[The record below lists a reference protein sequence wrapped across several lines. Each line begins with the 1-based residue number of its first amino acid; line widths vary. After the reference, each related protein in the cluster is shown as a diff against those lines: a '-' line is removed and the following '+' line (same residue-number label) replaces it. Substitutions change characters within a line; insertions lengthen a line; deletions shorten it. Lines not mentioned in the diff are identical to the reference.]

1 MKKAKRILSGMLV
14 AVMAAA
20 LLAGCGSADSGAAAS
35 GQHYNLAYQCAWGS
49 GGGPYQYASDL
60 SKAIVEASGGR
71 VTMECLAT
79 NSIVP
84 TTEMLQAV
92 SNGTLD
98 CAQTA
103 ATNFS
108 DDSLGILSTLPV
120 GMTFD
125 EYMGWYIAGEGQ
137 QVLDEVMAQIDS
149 NVVAFPC
156 GIVDSEI
163 LYHSTKP
170 IKCLD
175 DIKGLKIRGVSD
187 WANIETRL
195 GASVVTMD
203 GGDCYEALSHGTIDA
218 AEYSSPSANW
228 AAGFQEVAPYLTVP
242 GVHQSCSVYLFLIN
256 RNIWD
261 GLDAQ
266 TQSIIKLA
274 CTSMMAQNWA
284 EDRAANGKA
293 WEQFRELEAQGKLTI
308 YRMPDEDLDKI
319 RRSRRN
325 ITRKSARQTRSLRR
339 STDRSRRTSPPS
351 ATGARRPRQNKRST
365 AAAHRST
372 VCRPLGREG
381 SKHGQIFRAEHA
393 RRLRRQVHCVCK

>member
-1 MKKAKRILSGMLV
+1 MKKPKQILALV
-14 AVMAAA
+14 LAVVMATA
-20 LLAGCGSADSGAAAS
+20 LFAGCGSTDSGTAD
-35 GQHYNLAYQCAWGS
+35 GGKHYNFAYQCAWGS

-60 SKAIVEASGGR
+60 SKAIVDASGGR

-125 EYMGWYIAGEGQ
+125 EYMGWYIAGDGQ
-137 QVLDEVMAQIDS
+137 QILDEVMAEIDS

-170 IKCLD
+170 ITCLD

-195 GASVVTMD
+195 GAPVVTLD

-242 GVHQSCSVYLFLIN
+242 GIHQTCAVDLFLMN
-256 RNIWD
+256 RGVWD
-261 GLDAQ
+261 GLDEQ
-266 TQSIIKLA
+266 TQNIIKLA
-274 CTSMMAQNWA
+274 CTAMMAQNWS
-284 EDRAANGKA
+284 EDRVANGKA
-293 WEQFRELEAQGKLTI
+293 WEQFKDLEAQGKLTI
-308 YRMPDEDLDKI
+308 YRMPDEDLAKI
-319 RRSRRN
+319 REVAEEYYEEKCASN
-325 ITRKSARQTRSLRR
+325 PLFAKIYQSQQAYIASV
-339 STDRSRRTSPPS
+339 SDWS
-351 ATGARRPRQNKRST
+351 
-365 AAAHRST
+365 AAAS
-372 VCRPLGREG
+372 V
-381 SKHGQIFRAEHA
+381 K
-393 RRLRRQVHCVCK
+393 

>member
-1 MKKAKRILSGMLV
+1 MKKAKRILSGLLV

-20 LLAGCGSADSGAAAS
+20 LLAGCGSVDSGNAAS

-156 GIVDSEI
+156 GVVDSEI

-203 GGDCYEALSHGTIDA
+203 CGDCYEALSHGTIDA

-266 TQSIIKLA
+266 TQNIIKLA
-274 CTSMMAQNWA
+274 CTAMMAQNWA

-319 RRSRRN
+319 QEVAQEYYEEKCAANPLFEKIYRSQQAY
-325 ITRKSARQTRSLRR
+325 IASVSDWSEA
-339 STDRSRRTSPPS
+339 
-351 ATGARRPRQNKRST
+351 ATAK
-365 AAAHRST
+365 
-372 VCRPLGREG
+372 
-381 SKHGQIFRAEHA
+381 
-393 RRLRRQVHCVCK
+393 

>member
-20 LLAGCGSADSGAAAS
+20 LLAGCGSVDSGAAAS

-203 GGDCYEALSHGTIDA
+203 GGH
-218 AEYSSPSANW
+218 SADMPLHHISDSQH
-228 AAGFQEVAPYLTVP
+228 ADTLGADPYLPPKVSPCRCESSWSETPDRIPDRHMSSQKENLLLWLPVP
-242 GVHQSCSVYLFLIN
+242 FSLLPVYHF
-256 RNIWD
+256 
-261 GLDAQ
+261 
-266 TQSIIKLA
+266 
-274 CTSMMAQNWA
+274 
-284 EDRAANGKA
+284 
-293 WEQFRELEAQGKLTI
+293 
-308 YRMPDEDLDKI
+308 
-319 RRSRRN
+319 
-325 ITRKSARQTRSLRR
+325 
-339 STDRSRRTSPPS
+339 PS
-351 ATGARRPRQNKRST
+351 
-365 AAAHRST
+365 
-372 VCRPLGREG
+372 
-381 SKHGQIFRAEHA
+381 
-393 RRLRRQVHCVCK
+393 

>member
-149 NVVAFPC
+149 NIVAFPC
-156 GIVDSEI
+156 GVVDSEI

-218 AEYSSPSANW
+218 AEYSSRRPTGRPA
-228 AAGFQEVAPYLTVP
+228 F
-242 GVHQSCSVYLFLIN
+242 
-256 RNIWD
+256 
-261 GLDAQ
+261 
-266 TQSIIKLA
+266 
-274 CTSMMAQNWA
+274 
-284 EDRAANGKA
+284 
-293 WEQFRELEAQGKLTI
+293 
-308 YRMPDEDLDKI
+308 
-319 RRSRRN
+319 RRS
-325 ITRKSARQTRSLRR
+325 
-339 STDRSRRTSPPS
+339 
-351 ATGARRPRQNKRST
+351 
-365 AAAHRST
+365 HR
-372 VCRPLGREG
+372 
-381 SKHGQIFRAEHA
+381 I
-393 RRLRRQVHCVCK
+393 

>member
-149 NVVAFPC
+149 NIVAFPC
-156 GIVDSEI
+156 GVVDSEI

-261 GLDAQ
+261 GLDTQ
-266 TQSIIKLA
+266 TQNIIKLA
-274 CTSMMAQNWA
+274 CTAMMAQNWA

-319 RRSRRN
+319 QEVAQEYYEEKCAANPLFEKIYRSQQAY
-325 ITRKSARQTRSLRR
+325 IASVSDWSEA
-339 STDRSRRTSPPS
+339 
-351 ATGARRPRQNKRST
+351 ATAK
-365 AAAHRST
+365 
-372 VCRPLGREG
+372 
-381 SKHGQIFRAEHA
+381 
-393 RRLRRQVHCVCK
+393 

>member
-92 SNGTLD
+92 SSGTLD

-149 NVVAFPC
+149 NVVAFP
-156 GIVDSEI
+156 
-163 LYHSTKP
+163 H
-170 IKCLD
+170 
-175 DIKGLKIRGVSD
+175 
-187 WANIETRL
+187 
-195 GASVVTMD
+195 
-203 GGDCYEALSHGTIDA
+203 
-218 AEYSSPSANW
+218 
-228 AAGFQEVAPYLTVP
+228 
-242 GVHQSCSVYLFLIN
+242 
-256 RNIWD
+256 
-261 GLDAQ
+261 
-266 TQSIIKLA
+266 
-274 CTSMMAQNWA
+274 
-284 EDRAANGKA
+284 
-293 WEQFRELEAQGKLTI
+293 
-308 YRMPDEDLDKI
+308 
-319 RRSRRN
+319 
-325 ITRKSARQTRSLRR
+325 
-339 STDRSRRTSPPS
+339 
-351 ATGARRPRQNKRST
+351 
-365 AAAHRST
+365 
-372 VCRPLGREG
+372 
-381 SKHGQIFRAEHA
+381 
-393 RRLRRQVHCVCK
+393 

>member
-1 MKKAKRILSGMLV
+1 MYYNLANECDIKLAHLRGRIGTEQNTLRPGGHSKGENDMKRTKKVIALALV
-14 AVMAAA
+14 LVMAAA
-20 LLAGCGSADSGAAAS
+20 LLSGCGETGSAGAAAS
-35 GQHYNLAYQCAWGS
+35 GKTYNLVYQCAWGS

-60 SKAIVEASGGR
+60 SEAIVNCSGGR

-84 TTEMLQAV
+84 TTDMLQAV

-103 ATNFS
+103 ATNLS

-125 EYMGWYIAGEGQ
+125 EYMGWYVAGEGQ
-137 QVLDEVMAQIDS
+137 QILDEVMAEIDS

-156 GIVDSEI
+156 GVVDSEI
-163 LYHSTKP
+163 LYHSTTP
-170 IKCLD
+170 ITCLD

-203 GGDCYEALSHGTIDA
+203 GGDCYEALSRGTIDA

-242 GVHQSCSVYLFLIN
+242 GVHQSCAVYLFLIN
-256 RNIWD
+256 RGVWESMD
-261 GLDAQ
+261 EQ
-266 TQSIIKLA
+266 TQNIIKLA
-274 CTSMMAQNWA
+274 CTAMMAQNWA
-284 EDRAANGKA
+284 EDRVANGQA
-293 WEQFRELEAQGKLTI
+293 WEQFKELEAQGKL
-308 YRMPDEDLDKI
+308 YDEI
-319 RRSRRN
+319 GR
-325 ITRKSARQTRSLRR
+325 
-339 STDRSRRTSPPS
+339 
-351 ATGARRPRQNKRST
+351 
-365 AAAHRST
+365 AH
-372 VCRPLGREG
+372 V
-381 SKHGQIFRAEHA
+381 
-393 RRLRRQVHCVCK
+393 